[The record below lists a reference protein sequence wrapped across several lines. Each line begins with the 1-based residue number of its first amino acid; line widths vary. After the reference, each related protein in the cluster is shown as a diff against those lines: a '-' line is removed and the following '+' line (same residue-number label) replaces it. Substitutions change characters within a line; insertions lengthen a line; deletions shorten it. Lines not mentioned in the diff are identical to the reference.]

1 MPRSADQGEGTVR
14 ILIVGAG
21 PAGLYAA
28 IRLRQ
33 ARPDAAIRVVEQNP
47 PDATFGFGVVL
58 SDEALGFLAADDPA
72 TVALIEPHL
81 TRWRDIHIHHR
92 GTRVVLDG
100 IGFSGIGR
108 LDLLRLLQG
117 RAAELG
123 IVPEYRTRLEVLP
136 EADLIVGADGL
147 NSVVRRQGD
156 FGATLSHQQN
166 RFIWYGTPRNFP
178 ALTQTFITTGFGPMN
193 AHHYS
198 YAPGRST
205 FIIEMG
211 PETFAR
217 TGFDRMPEPESRA
230 VCERLFAAALD
241 GAPLIA
247 NNPVWRQF
255 PNLWCDRWHD
265 GNRVL
270 VGDALHTAHFSI
282 GSGTRLA
289 LEDVVALVRAL
300 QAHDWD
306 LAAALPAY
314 QAAREPVLRKL
325 VAAAR
330 ASADWYDQFGTHMA
344 LEPMAFALAYIRR
357 AGRIDGPRL
366 RALCPDFAARAAALG
381 LLDAA

>member
-1 MPRSADQGEGTVR
+1 MR

-33 ARPDAAIRVVEQNP
+33 ARADLTIRVVEQNP

-58 SDEALGFLAADDPA
+58 SDEALGFLAADDPG
-72 TVALIEPHL
+72 TVALFEPHL
-81 TRWRDIHIHHR
+81 TRWRDIHVVHR
-92 GTRVVLDG
+92 GERVVLDG

-123 IVPEYRTRLEVLP
+123 IVPEYGVRLEALP
-136 EADLIVGADGL
+136 EADLVIGADGL
-147 NSVVRRQGD
+147 NSVVRAGGN
-156 FGATLSHQQN
+156 FGTTLTHQRN
-166 RFIWYGTPRNFP
+166 RFVWYGTPRNFD
-178 ALTQTFITTGFGPMN
+178 ALTQTFLDTDFGPMN

-198 YAPGRST
+198 YAPGRGT
-205 FIIEMG
+205 FIIEMA
-211 PETFAR
+211 PDTFAR
-217 TGFDRMPEPESRA
+217 TGFADMAEPAYRA
-230 VCERLFAAALD
+230 VCERLFAPALE
-241 GAPLIA
+241 GAPLIP
-247 NNPVWRQF
+247 NNSIWRQF

-289 LEDVVALVRAL
+289 LEDVVALVGAL
-300 QAHDWD
+300 VATRWD
-306 LAAALPAY
+306 LSAALPAY

-330 ASADWYDQFGTHMA
+330 ASADWYDDFGDHMA
-344 LEPMAFALAYIRR
+344 LGPWPFALAYIRR
-357 AGRIDGPRL
+357 AGRIDAARL
-366 RALCPDFAARAAALG
+366 HGLSPAFAAQAAARG
-381 LLDAA
+381 LLPVAA

>member
-1 MPRSADQGEGTVR
+1 MQ

-33 ARPDAAIRVVEQNP
+33 ARPDLRIRVAEQNP

-58 SDEALGFLAADDPA
+58 SDEALGFLAADDPD

-81 TRWRDIHIHHR
+81 TRWRDIHVVHR
-92 GTRVVLDG
+92 GERVVLDR

-117 RAAELG
+117 RAAALG
-123 IVPEYRTRLEVLP
+123 IVPEYGTRLEALP
-136 EADLIVGADGL
+136 PADLVIGADGL
-147 NSVVRRQGD
+147 NSVVRAQGD
-156 FGATLSHQQN
+156 FGATLTHQQN
-166 RFIWYGTPRNFP
+166 RFVWYGTPRNFD
-178 ALTQTFITTGFGPMN
+178 ALTQTFIDTDFGPMN

-198 YAPGRST
+198 YAPGRGT
-205 FIIEMG
+205 FIVEMAPDTLARAG
-211 PETFAR
+211 FA
-217 TGFDRMPEPESRA
+217 DMAEPAYRA
-230 VCERLFAAALD
+230 VCERLFAPALG
-241 GAPLIA
+241 GAPLVP
-247 NNPVWRQF
+247 NNSIWRQF

-289 LEDVVALVRAL
+289 LEDVVALVGAL
-300 QAHDWD
+300 VARDWD
-306 LAAALPAY
+306 VATALPAY

-330 ASADWYDQFGTHMA
+330 ASADWYDEFGTHMA
-344 LEPMAFALAYIRR
+344 QDPWPFALAYIRR
-357 AGRIDGPRL
+357 AGRIEAARL
-366 RALCPDFAARAAALG
+366 HALCPGFAAQAGARG
-381 LLDAA
+381 LLPVAA

>member
-1 MPRSADQGEGTVR
+1 MQ

-33 ARPDAAIRVVEQNP
+33 ARADLGIRVVEQNP

-58 SDEALGFLAADDPA
+58 SDEALGFLAADDPG

-81 TRWRDIHIHHR
+81 TRWRDIHVVHR
-92 GTRVVLDG
+92 GERVVLDG

-123 IVPEYRTRLEVLP
+123 IVPEYRTRLDALP
-136 EADLIVGADGL
+136 RADLVIGADGL
-147 NSVVRRQGD
+147 NSVVRAQGD
-156 FGATLSHQQN
+156 FGATLTQQKN
-166 RFIWYGTPRNFP
+166 RFVWYGTPRNFD
-178 ALTQTFITTGFGPMN
+178 ALTQTFLDTDFGPMN

-198 YAPGRST
+198 YAPGRGT
-205 FIIEMG
+205 FIVEMA
-211 PETFAR
+211 PDTFAR
-217 TGFDRMPEPESRA
+217 TGFADMAEPAYRA
-230 VCERLFAAALD
+230 VCERLFAPALQ
-241 GAPLIA
+241 GAPLVP
-247 NNPVWRQF
+247 NNSIWRQF

-289 LEDVVALVRAL
+289 LEDVVALVGAL
-300 QAHDWD
+300 VAQGWD
-306 LAAALPAY
+306 LSAALPAY

-330 ASADWYDQFGTHMA
+330 ASADWYDDFGAHMA
-344 LEPMAFALAYIRR
+344 LAPWPFALAYIRR
-357 AGRIDGPRL
+357 AGRIDAARL
-366 RALCPDFAARAAALG
+366 HALCPAFAAQAAARG
-381 LLDAA
+381 LLPVAA

>member
-1 MPRSADQGEGTVR
+1 MR

-33 ARPDAAIRVVEQNP
+33 ARRDLDIRVVEQNP

-58 SDEALGFLAADDPA
+58 SDEALGFRAADDPD
-72 TVALIEPHL
+72 TVARITPHL
-81 TRWRDIHIHHR
+81 TRWRDIHVVHR
-92 GTRVVLDG
+92 GQRVVLDG

-108 LDLLRLLQG
+108 LDLLRLLQA

-123 IVPEYRTRLEVLP
+123 IVPDYRTRLITLP
-136 EADLIVGADGL
+136 AADLIVGADGL
-147 NSVVRRQGD
+147 NSVVRAQGD
-156 FGATLSHQQN
+156 FGSTLTHQQN
-166 RFIWYGTPRNFP
+166 RFVWYGTPRNFD
-178 ALTQTFITTGFGPMN
+178 ALTQTFIDTEFGPMN

-198 YAPGRST
+198 YAPGRGT

-211 PETFAR
+211 PDTFAR
-217 TGFDRMPEPESRA
+217 TGFAQMAEPNYRA
-230 VCERLFAAALD
+230 ACERLFAPALD
-241 GAPLIA
+241 GAPLVP
-247 NNPVWRQF
+247 NNSIWRQF

-300 QAHDWD
+300 QAQDWNVP
-306 LAAALPAY
+306 AALPAY
-314 QAAREPVLRKL
+314 QVAREPVLRKL
-325 VAAAR
+325 VTAAR
-330 ASADWYDQFGTHMA
+330 ASADWYDDFGAHMA
-344 LEPMAFALAYIRR
+344 QEPHAFALAYIRR
-357 AGRIDGPRL
+357 AGRIDAPRL
-366 RALCPDFAARAAALG
+366 RALCPAFAAVATARG
-381 LLDAA
+381 LLEAA